1 MLQTFGSGIN
11 IQQILNAG
19 QMYIMKLAYLQG
31 QEEPN
36 YFQVATEMKIV
47 REMLKALEGA
57 IAAVDCSGS
66 QGFTRG
72 GIFMYELLSKMKV
85 ASQEDLWR
93 LINKLDQATT
103 LIADDATE
111 KGRRCN
117 YTSTKCRVATYVWAV
132 VSNRPLVGQLLLAFC
147 NKGLLIRE
155 CEPCTLTTRILLS
168 WV

>member
-1 MLQTFGSGIN
+1 MLQTFGSGN
-11 IQQILNAG
+11 QHSTDFL
-19 QMYIMKLAYLQG
+19 MLVRYISMKLAYLQG
-31 QEEPN
+31 QDEPN
-36 YFQVATEMKIV
+36 YFQMATEMKIV

-117 YTSTKCRVATYVWAV
+117 YPSAKCRIVTYVWAV
-132 VSNRPLVGQLLLAFC
+132 VSNSQLVGRLLVFC
-147 NKGLLIRE
+147 NKGILIPE
-155 CEPCTLTTRILLS
+155 CEPCTS
-168 WV
+168 